1 MKLWNSFT
9 KELLLSSKSFY
20 FWIEIIMAFII
31 MFVLM
36 FVVPENPVSRQT
48 EYLYV
53 EEELLE
59 FENPMTGESFLDVLL
74 DGDEDG
80 ILEETTIKSGGDEY
94 DVRLIVTEDQEI
106 YLMESLED
114 LDYLADV
121 KSPMAAAH
129 IYLEEGAMKYDYYIQ
144 GYESERLQNLYKV
157 IHAVSTE
164 EVQAAFD
171 SIEVETLGEEVE
183 PLNNRQNMVPPLI
196 VMNGAMLGMF
206 IIASYIF
213 LDRQE
218 GIIKAY
224 AVTSAKPRYY
234 LLSKVFV
241 LMLVSVV
248 STLLITIP
256 VLGTMPVY
264 WAILLLLITS
274 AFFASSIGLI
284 ISTYYDSMTQAFGAI
299 YALMIALLVPSIA
312 YFIPSWE
319 PTWVKFMPTYAL
331 IQGFKESIIPN
342 GDMNYVLLASLGYV
356 VVGAIL
362 FAFAEYRFKRNL
374 GA

>member
-20 FWIEIIMAFII
+20 FWIELIMSAIIL
-31 MFVLM
+31 FVLL
-36 FVVPENPVSRQT
+36 FVVPENFNNRT
-48 EYLYV
+48 EEYLYLGPQV
-53 EEELLE
+53 EETFME
-59 FENPMTGESFLDVLL
+59 VLL
-74 DGDEDG
+74 DQDQDGEVEDTV
-80 ILEETTIKSGGDEY
+80 LKSGGEEFN
-94 DVRLIVTEDQEI
+94 VKLLVTEDNEI

-114 LDYLADV
+114 LDFLAD
-121 KSPMAAAH
+121 KKRPAAAAH
-129 IYLEEGAMKYDYYIQ
+129 IYFADNEVKYDYYIQ

-157 IHAVSTE
+157 IHAETSDVVE
-164 EVQAAFD
+164 AEFD
-171 SIEVETLGEEVE
+171 KIKVETLGAEVE
-183 PLNNRQNMVPPLI
+183 PLSDRENMVPPLI
-196 VMNGAMLGMF
+196 VMNGALLGMF

-213 LDRQE
+213 LDRGE

-224 AVTSAKPRYY
+224 AVTAAKPRYY

-248 STLLITIP
+248 STLIITIP
-256 VLGTMPVY
+256 VLGGLPVY
-264 WAILLLLITS
+264 WAILILLITS
-274 AFFASSIGLI
+274 AFFASAIGLI
-284 ISTYYDSMTQAFGAI
+284 ISTYYESMTQAFGVI
-299 YALMIALLVPSIA
+299 YILMVVMLLPSIA

-319 PTWVKFMPTYAL
+319 PVWVKFMPTYAL

-342 GDMNYVLLASLGYV
+342 GDMNYVLIASLGYL
-356 VVGAIL
+356 VVGTIL